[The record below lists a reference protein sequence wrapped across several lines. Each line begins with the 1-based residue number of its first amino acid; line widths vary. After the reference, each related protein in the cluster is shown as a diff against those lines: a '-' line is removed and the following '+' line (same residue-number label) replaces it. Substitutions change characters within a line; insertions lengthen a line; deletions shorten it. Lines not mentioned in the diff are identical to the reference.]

1 MPETRYRQIMKT
13 FAERLKAAREKAGYE
28 SAQQFAGAIG
38 LEPHTYRK
46 YERGQ
51 SEPNFETLARIC
63 EVLDVTPNHL
73 LPSLAKKRKG
83 NGNTSAPPT
92 TVQAA

>member
-1 MPETRYRQIMKT
+1 MPTSRYKQIMKT
-13 FAERLKAAREKAGYE
+13 FAARLKAAREKAGFA

-38 LEPHTYRK
+38 VEPHTYRK

-73 LPSLAKKRKG
+73 LPSLAQKRG
-83 NGNTSAPPT
+83 GAGDPGVPPSR
-92 TVQAA
+92 VQAA